1 MTVIAVLADP
11 PREGL
16 VLPELAATSPLTE
29 AEAAECYAA
38 MLRDV
43 ASAVVRSG
51 GDLLVNYRA
60 EEDIPDEFAG
70 EESAEAEIRAVV
82 ADELGSTDDVRF
94 EVQVGSTFDARAG
107 NTATY
112 LLREEDANSVAV
124 TRGNAPFLARTAIDS
139 AAMKL
144 RSTPIVLAPAT
155 RGRTYYAA
163 FTETID
169 FEGAFAA
176 PELATL
182 ASRGREAGLG
192 VDFLPMQPVIERGE
206 DLLTALP
213 LLAARREAERVV
225 PANFA
230 AFVEAAGLRVD
241 REGDEPTLVRE

>member
-38 MLRDV
+38 MLKDV
-43 ASAVVRSG
+43 VTAVVRSG

-60 EEDIPDEFAG
+60 EEDVPDEYAG
-70 EESAEAEIRAVV
+70 EESAETEVRAVV
-82 ADELGSTDDVRF
+82 VEALGSAEDVRF

-112 LLREEDANSVAV
+112 LLREENANSVAI
-124 TRGNAPFLARTAIDS
+124 TRGDAPFLTRTAIDS

-144 RSTPIVLAPAT
+144 RSTPIVLGPGT

-163 FTETID
+163 FTDLID
-169 FEGAFAA
+169 FEDAFAA

-182 ASRGREAGLG
+182 TSRGREADLG
-192 VDFLPMQPVIERGE
+192 VDFVPMQPVVERGE

-213 LLAARREAERVV
+213 LIAARREAERIV
-225 PANFA
+225 PAHFA
-230 AFVEAAGLRVD
+230 AFVEATGLRVD
-241 REGDEPTLVRE
+241 REGDQPTLARE